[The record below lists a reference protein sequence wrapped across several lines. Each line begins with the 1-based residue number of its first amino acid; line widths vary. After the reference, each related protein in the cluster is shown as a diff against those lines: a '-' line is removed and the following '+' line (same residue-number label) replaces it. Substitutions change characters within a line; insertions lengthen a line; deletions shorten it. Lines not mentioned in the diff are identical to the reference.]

1 MALAY
6 FQFYLSEALRWGAVA
21 LAVWAI
27 IDSAY
32 RPVAA
37 YTAAEKLTKP
47 AWLLINLVSGVVLYF
62 FGFMEIL
69 GLVAT
74 IAVGVYL
81 ADVRPAVRGIQRG
94 DSRW

>member
-6 FQFYLSEALRWGAVA
+6 FQFYLSEALRWGCVA

-27 IDSAY
+27 LDSAY
-32 RPVAA
+32 RPVVA
-37 YTAAEKLTKP
+37 YTVAEKLTKP
-47 AWLLINLVSGVVLYF
+47 AWMLINVVAGVVLYF
-62 FGFMEIL
+62 FGFMQIL
-69 GLVAT
+69 GLAAAV
-74 IAVGVYL
+74 AVGVYL

>member
-6 FQFYLSEALRWGAVA
+6 FQFYLSEALRWATVA

-27 IDSAY
+27 LDSAY
-32 RPVAA
+32 RPVVA
-37 YTAAEKLTKP
+37 YTVAEKLTKP
-47 AWLLINLVSGVVLYF
+47 AWMLINIVAGVVLFF
-62 FGFMEIL
+62 FGFMQIL

-74 IAVGVYL
+74 VAVGVYL